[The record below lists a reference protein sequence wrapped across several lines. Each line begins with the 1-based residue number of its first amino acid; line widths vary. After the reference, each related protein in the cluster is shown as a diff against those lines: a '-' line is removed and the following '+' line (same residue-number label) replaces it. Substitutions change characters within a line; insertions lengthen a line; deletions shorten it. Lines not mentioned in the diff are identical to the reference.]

1 MVLVFAGL
9 AISKYIEQAT
19 GMSIKKV
26 LQYSSRIL
34 THTMTN
40 TKTGEQLDKETTIE
54 NPDLKQIIEQLRTV
68 GH

>member
-1 MVLVFAGL
+1 
-9 AISKYIEQAT
+9 
-19 GMSIKKV
+19 MSIKKV